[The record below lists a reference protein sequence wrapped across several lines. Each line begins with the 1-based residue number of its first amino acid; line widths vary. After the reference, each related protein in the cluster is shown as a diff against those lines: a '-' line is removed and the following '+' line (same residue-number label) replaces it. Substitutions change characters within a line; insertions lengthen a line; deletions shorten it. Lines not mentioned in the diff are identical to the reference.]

1 MMVCSYVSGSIM
13 DSTSM
18 NIITLLCSLKKFSCK
33 LFHCDTLDVLKVVW
47 GFLSNV
53 FTE

>member
-1 MMVCSYVSGSIM
+1 MMMRSYVSGSLM

-18 NIITLLCSLKKFSCK
+18 NITLLCSLKKFSCK
-33 LFHCDTLDVLKVVW
+33 LFHCDILDVSKVVW
-47 GFLSNV
+47 GFLCNV